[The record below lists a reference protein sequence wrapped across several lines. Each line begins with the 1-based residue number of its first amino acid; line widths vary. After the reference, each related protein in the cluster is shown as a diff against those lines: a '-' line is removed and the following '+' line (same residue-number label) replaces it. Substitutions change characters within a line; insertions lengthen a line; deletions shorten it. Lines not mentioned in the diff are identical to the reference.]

1 MKLYA
6 GQACN
11 NLMLDLQNA
20 DMFSPAPDRL
30 PPLADEPPTSRG
42 PGATLRQKPDK
53 IKR

>member
-20 DMFSPAPDRL
+20 DMFSSVPDRL
-30 PPLADEPPTSRG
+30 PPLADEPPTSPG
-42 PGATLRQKPDK
+42 PRATLRQKP
-53 IKR
+53 